1 VIDRLPHVREPSSG
15 EPDVCVHCL
24 EEWVDLLTLYERDE
38 CSVRLRAEVERLRVD
53 VATFTEDF
61 IRVTSEACAP
71 DEVHCSCV
79 PHLRAEIKR
88 LRAEIERLRGE
99 AERERA
105 AVVAWLRYE
114 AELRT
119 GTNTGTALRV
129 SGGLSG
135 AADDIESGEHR
146 RQETE

>member
-1 VIDRLPHVREPSSG
+1 VSDFLPHVREPSSG

-38 CSVRLRAEVERLRVD
+38 CSVRLRAEVERLR
-53 VATFTEDF
+53 
-61 IRVTSEACAP
+61 
-71 DEVHCSCV
+71 
-79 PHLRAEIKR
+79 
-88 LRAEIERLRGE
+88 GE

-105 AVVAWLRYE
+105 AVVAWLRGE

-119 GTNTGTALRV
+119 GAHTGTALRV

-135 AADDIESGEHR
+135 AADDIQSGEHR
-146 RQETE
+146 RKETE